1 MIREQ
6 IAESL
11 ASKLP
16 LPKTEIVKLLEYP
29 PNPEMG
35 DAALPCFMLAKS
47 MKQSPQQIAAKLA
60 EELRHP
66 GWTAEAAGP
75 YLNFRLNR
83 QAYAGALLEQVAS
96 GTFGKPDI
104 GAGARVVI
112 DMSSPNIAKP
122 FGIGHLRSTMIGN
135 ALYHILRET
144 GYETI
149 NVNHLG
155 DWGTQFGKMITAWQ
169 RWAGEN
175 QATTDQNGNGQQEH
189 SIDKDH
195 VGIQH
200 DNAQSDKEV
209 SVIKQYLELY
219 VRFHDE
225 VEKQPEL
232 EEEAREWFKR
242 LEQGDETAHTLW
254 RAFVQES
261 LKEFQKLYQRLGVS
275 FDHYLGESFYNDK
288 MEPVLEQLQEK
299 GLLVESDGAKVV
311 ELEEFGMPP
320 CIMVKSNGTSIYAT
334 RDLAT
339 ALYRRN
345 EMKADTLLYVVGG
358 EQALHFKQVF
368 HVLGKMGFAWS
379 EQCKHIPFGLMR
391 MEGQKMST
399 RRGKVLFLE
408 DVLNEAVDRA
418 KTLIQAKSP
427 HLGNPEA
434 VAEAIGIGAVV
445 FGDLKNTRTLDV
457 DFSLQE
463 VLNFDGETGP
473 YLQYTYA
480 RTVSLS
486 RKAAKVDIANTSDS
500 ATSAVAD
507 HTNSKET
514 TTAAMA
520 DYSLM
525 DNDHAWNVAVTLA
538 KYEEA
543 LVQAAIRYEPSVL
556 ARYLLDLAQSFN
568 RFYHH
573 IKVLTGTREE
583 QAAKMK
589 LVSAVGQTLGRG
601 LSLLGLQTPEEI

>member
-6 IAESL
+6 LAEEL
-11 ASKLP
+11 ETKLP
-16 LPKTEIVKLLEYP
+16 MTRDEIVKLLEYP
-29 PNPEMG
+29 PNPDMG
-35 DAALPCFMLAKS
+35 DAALPCFTLAKT
-47 MKQSPQQIAAKLA
+47 MKQSPQHIAMKLA
-60 EELRHP
+60 EELTHP
-66 GWTAEAAGP
+66 DWIAEAAGP

-83 QAYAGALLEQVAS
+83 QSYASALLERIQNGS
-96 GTFGKPDI
+96 FGKPDI
-104 GAGARVVI
+104 GKGERVII

-135 ALYHILRET
+135 ALYRILRET

-149 NVNHLG
+149 SVNHLG
-155 DWGTQFGKMITAWQ
+155 DWGTQFGKMITAWL
-169 RWAGEN
+169 RWGGE
-175 QATTDQNGNGQQEH
+175 TPQN
-189 SIDKDH
+189 
-195 VGIQH
+195 
-200 DNAQSDKEV
+200 DNPKNANEDT
-209 SVIKQYLELY
+209 SVIKKYLELY

-225 VEKQPEL
+225 AQRKPEL
-232 EEEAREWFKR
+232 EDEAREWFKR
-242 LEQGDETAHTLW
+242 LEQGDETAHSLW
-254 RAFVQES
+254 LGFVDES
-261 LKEFQKLYQRLGVS
+261 LKEFRKLYERLGVS

-288 MEPVLEQLQEK
+288 MEPVLEQLKVK
-299 GLLVESDGAKVV
+299 GLLEESDGAMVV
-311 ELEEFGMPP
+311 SLEEFGMPP

-368 HVLGKMGFAWS
+368 HVLGKMGFEWS
-379 EQCKHIPFGLMR
+379 RECKHIPFGLMR

-418 KTLIQAKSP
+418 RELIRSKSP
-427 HLGNPEA
+427 GLANADA
-434 VAEAIGIGAVV
+434 VAEAIGVGAVV

-480 RTVSLS
+480 RTASIVK
-486 RKAAKVDIANTSDS
+486 KAAGSFMNKEADAPKRGFADNEI
-500 ATSAVAD
+500 VAD
-507 HTNSKET
+507 F
-514 TTAAMA
+514 
-520 DYSLM
+520 SLM
-525 DNDHAWNVAVTLA
+525 ENHFAWDVAVTLD

-543 LVQAAIRYEPSVL
+543 LVQAASRYEPSVL
-556 ARYLLDLAQSFN
+556 ARYLLELAQSFN

-573 IKVLTGTREE
+573 IKVLSGTEEE
-583 QAAKMK
+583 QAAKIK
-589 LVSAVGQTLGRG
+589 LVRAVGQTLGRG
-601 LSLLGLQTPEEI
+601 LNLLGLQTPEEI

>member
-6 IAESL
+6 IAEAL
-11 ASKLP
+11 EGKLP
-16 LPKTEIVKLLEYP
+16 LSRAEIAKLLEYP

-35 DAALPCFMLAKS
+35 DAALPCFTLAKT
-47 MKQSPQQIAAKLA
+47 MRQSPQQIAMNLA
-60 EELRHP
+60 GELAHP
-66 GWTAEAAGP
+66 EWIAEAAGP
-75 YLNFRLNR
+75 YLNFRLKR
-83 QAYAGALLEQVAS
+83 QNYASALLEQIES
-96 GTFGKPDI
+96 SSFGKPDI
-104 GAGARVVI
+104 GKGERVII

-135 ALYHILRET
+135 ALYRILKET
-144 GYETI
+144 GHETI
-149 NVNHLG
+149 SVNHLG
-155 DWGTQFGKMITAWQ
+155 DWGTQFGKMITAWL
-169 RWAGEN
+169 RWGGN
-175 QATTDQNGNGQQEH
+175 PLNTNGAVDEAP
-189 SIDKDH
+189 ST
-195 VGIQH
+195 
-200 DNAQSDKEV
+200 
-209 SVIKQYLELY
+209 IKKYLELY

-225 VEKQPEL
+225 VENTPEL

-242 LEQGDETAHTLW
+242 LEQGDDTAHSLW
-254 RAFVQES
+254 LGFVDES
-261 LKEFQKLYQRLGVS
+261 LKEFRKLYNRLDVS

-288 MEPVLEQLQEK
+288 MEPVLDQLKEK
-299 GLLVESDGAKVV
+299 GLLQESDGAMVV
-311 ELEEFGMPP
+311 GLEEFGMPP

-368 HVLGKMGFAWS
+368 HVLGKMGFEWS
-379 EQCKHIPFGLMR
+379 SQCKHIPFGLMR

-418 KTLIQAKSP
+418 KELIQSKSP
-427 HLGNPEA
+427 NLVNPDA
-434 VAEAIGIGAVV
+434 VAEAIGVGAVV

-457 DFSLQE
+457 DYSLQE

-480 RTVSLS
+480 RTASIV
-486 RKAAKVDIANTSDS
+486 RKAGNAAMTGTVDLTSVTTADDALINKGATASTLASMNNGAAAANHATTS
-500 ATSAVAD
+500 AT
-507 HTNSKET
+507 T
-514 TTAAMA
+514 A

-525 DNDHAWNVAVTLA
+525 DNDHVWDLAVTLG

-543 LVQAAIRYEPSVL
+543 LIQAASRYEPSVL

-573 IKVLTGTREE
+573 IKVLSGTEGE
-583 QAAKMK
+583 QASKIK
-589 LVSAVGQTLGRG
+589 LVRAVGQTLGRG
-601 LSLLGLQTPEEI
+601 LNLLGLKTPEEI

>member
-6 IAESL
+6 LAEAL
-11 ASKLP
+11 ETKLP
-16 LPKTEIVKLLEYP
+16 MTRDEIIKLLEYP
-29 PNPEMG
+29 PNPDMG
-35 DAALPCFMLAKS
+35 DAALPCFTLAKT
-47 MKQSPQQIAAKLA
+47 MKQSPQHIAMELA
-60 EELRHP
+60 EELKDSD
-66 GWTAEAAGP
+66 WIAEAAGP

-83 QAYAGALLEQVAS
+83 RSHASVLLERIQNGS
-96 GTFGKPDI
+96 FGKPDI
-104 GAGARVVI
+104 GKGERVII

-135 ALYHILRET
+135 ALYRILRET

-149 NVNHLG
+149 SVNHLG
-155 DWGTQFGKMITAWQ
+155 DWGTQFGKMITAWL
-169 RWAGEN
+169 RWGGES
-175 QATTDQNGNGQQEH
+175 TQNDTPQNANENT
-189 SIDKDH
+189 SI
-195 VGIQH
+195 
-200 DNAQSDKEV
+200 
-209 SVIKQYLELY
+209 IKKYLELY

-225 VEKQPEL
+225 AQSKPEL
-232 EEEAREWFKR
+232 EDEAREWFKR
-242 LEQGDETAHTLW
+242 LEQGDETAHSLW
-254 RAFVQES
+254 LGFVEES
-261 LKEFQKLYQRLGVS
+261 LKEFRKLYERLGVS

-288 MEPVLEQLQEK
+288 MEPVLEQLKEK
-299 GLLVESDGAKVV
+299 GLLEESDGAMVV
-311 ELEEFGMPP
+311 SLEEFGMPP

-368 HVLGKMGFAWS
+368 HVLGKMGFEWS
-379 EQCKHIPFGLMR
+379 SECKHIPFGLMR

-418 KTLIQAKSP
+418 RALIQSKSP
-427 HLGNPEA
+427 GLANADA
-434 VAEAIGIGAVV
+434 VAEAIGVGAVV

-480 RTVSLS
+480 RTASIVK
-486 RKAAKVDIANTSDS
+486 KAASSFMNKEAGAPKHGS
-500 ATSAVAD
+500 ADNEIVAD
-507 HTNSKET
+507 F
-514 TTAAMA
+514 
-520 DYSLM
+520 SLM
-525 DNDHAWNVAVTLA
+525 ENNFAWNLAVTVG

-543 LVQAAIRYEPSVL
+543 LVQAASRYEPSVL

-573 IKVLTGTREE
+573 IKVLSGTEEE
-583 QAAKMK
+583 QAAKIK
-589 LVSAVGQTLGRG
+589 LVRAVGQTLGRG
-601 LSLLGLQTPEEI
+601 LNLLGLQTPEEI